1 MTGKKRAIGMV
12 LVGEDDHGRYSLHR
26 IRGKINPEKGTPES
40 FPGATQPF
48 IHGGV
53 DREHQESFF
62 NALAR
67 ETREELKEMFR
78 EIGKEIPAELDNRPL
93 VTRNDIHVLVRKNSQ
108 EQTTVTVMRII
119 NDERRALLQALVT
132 GNVVRILRE
141 SDVAQIITINPKD
154 MNQRNNGF
162 SQEAIAMFSDNLNAV
177 QKIFE
182 RKSDPCG

>member
-1 MTGKKRAIGMV
+1 
-12 LVGEDDHGRYSLHR
+12 
-26 IRGKINPEKGTPES
+26 
-40 FPGATQPF
+40 
-48 IHGGV
+48 
-53 DREHQESFF
+53 
-62 NALAR
+62 
-67 ETREELKEMFR
+67 
-78 EIGKEIPAELDNRPL
+78 
-93 VTRNDIHVLVRKNSQ
+93 
-108 EQTTVTVMRII
+108 MRII